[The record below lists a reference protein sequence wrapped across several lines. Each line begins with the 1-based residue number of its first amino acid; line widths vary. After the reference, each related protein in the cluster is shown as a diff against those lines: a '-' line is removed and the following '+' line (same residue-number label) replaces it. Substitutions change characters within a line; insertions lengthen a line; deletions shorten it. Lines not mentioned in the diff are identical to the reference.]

1 MLPTLIFLHS
11 RLFVTCLIFSVF
23 IGVYGLWRWRSGG
36 VDGNMFGMLA
46 LGEGLYVVQAIIGV
60 LMALNGASPARGVV
74 HYLYGVIMIIAVP
87 GIYLFTRGR
96 NGKNEAL
103 LYAMMAFFLGGIAFR
118 AMTTAYE

>member
-1 MLPTLIFLHS
+1 MFLHS
-11 RLFVTCLIFSVF
+11 RLFFTCLIFSVI

-46 LGEGLYVVQAIIGV
+46 LGEGLYVAQAVIGV
-60 LMALNGASPARGVV
+60 MMAINGASPARGIV

-103 LYAMMAFFLGGIAFR
+103 LYAMMAFFLAGVAFR

>member
-11 RLFVTCLIFSVF
+11 RLFVTSLIFSLI
-23 IGVYGLWRWRSGG
+23 IGVYGLWRWRGGG

-46 LGEGLYVVQAIIGV
+46 LGEGLYAIQAIIGV
-60 LMALNGASPARGVV
+60 VMALNGLAPARGIV
-74 HYLYGVIMIIAVP
+74 HYLYGVIMIIAIP

-103 LYAMMAFFLGGIAFR
+103 LYAMMAFFLAGVAFR

>member
-11 RLFVTCLIFSVF
+11 RLFITSLIFSLI
-23 IGVYGLWRWRSGG
+23 IGVYGLRRWRNSG

-46 LGEGLYVVQAIIGV
+46 LGEGLFVVQAIIGV
-60 LMALNGASPARGVV
+60 VMALNGASPARGIV
-74 HYLYGVIMIIAVP
+74 HYLYGVIMIIAIP

-103 LYAMMAFFLGGIAFR
+103 LYAMMAFFLAGVAFR